1 VASYT
6 ITIPD
11 QAEFDATIADLCLV
25 GGRREDE
32 LKTPGEFAHA
42 QIVSFLFNTRV
53 QAAQIRAAQEAQ
65 AALIAVQSQ
74 ITSGVTA

>member
-1 VASYT
+1 MPSYT

-11 QAEFDATIADLCLV
+11 QAEFDATIADLCLI

-42 QIVSFLFNTRV
+42 QIISFLFNTRV
-53 QAAQIRAAQEAQ
+53 QAAQIRAAQDAQ
-65 AALIAVQSQ
+65 TALIAVQSQ
-74 ITSGVTA
+74 ITSEVTA